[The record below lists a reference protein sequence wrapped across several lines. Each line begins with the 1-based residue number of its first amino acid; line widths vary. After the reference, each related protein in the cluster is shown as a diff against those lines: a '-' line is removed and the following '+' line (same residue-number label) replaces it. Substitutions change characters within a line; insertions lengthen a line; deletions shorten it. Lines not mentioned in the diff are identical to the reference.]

1 MSAKLEAVQGCSK
14 KVSTATPFP
23 RSLALR
29 GALIEG
35 DDRLQDMLPPRDPD
49 VSVRVLEDY
58 GDVMLSIGSVF
69 LQSGSVHLL
78 PREEAEHLIRE
89 NVVQDI
95 SLERE

>member
-1 MSAKLEAVQGCSK
+1 
-14 KVSTATPFP
+14 
-23 RSLALR
+23 
-29 GALIEG
+29 
-35 DDRLQDMLPPRDPD
+35 LQDMVPPRDPD
-49 VSVRVLEDY
+49 VSVRVLQDY

-78 PREEAEHLIRE
+78 PREEAEHLIRD